1 MVNSLAPESMCK
13 DWGRQD
19 FVEVRLI
26 GKDIWLAKGQCFGG

>member
-19 FVEVRLI
+19 FVEVLI
-26 GKDIWLAKGQCFGG
+26 GKDTWLAKGQCFGG